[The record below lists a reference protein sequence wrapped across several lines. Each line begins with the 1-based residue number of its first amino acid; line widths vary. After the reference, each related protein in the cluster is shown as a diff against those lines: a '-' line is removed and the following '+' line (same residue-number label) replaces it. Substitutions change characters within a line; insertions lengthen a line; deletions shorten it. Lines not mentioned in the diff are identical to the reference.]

1 MEILGADETLRNEI
15 LRNEILRADA
25 GALVNF
31 RDNSALFKYKQ
42 KIRGSTQNDCSK
54 TLKKWYHRN
63 I

>member
-31 RDNSALFKYKQ
+31 PDNSTLFKCKQ
-42 KIRGSTQNDCSK
+42 KKYLN
-54 TLKKWYHRN
+54 N
-63 I
+63 F